1 MEMARMRGHLD
12 NISQTLLREPI
23 NSLVSSYKS
32 DTVGSTSPF
41 GPAVFNGDGAEK
53 KIQSGNEEPS
63 NLFQSRQLRKDQ
75 HHSGDDTEDCCLQ
88 SALEEMRRLDEIL
101 TLESCKEKEIRHE
114 RKVLQA
120 KLWQDLLDNSQ
131 EHSVC
136 ALEALNTK
144 QFLALEAHAGT
155 YDFVSV
161 FETEIPD
168 CQNDCTKHHTKKTK
182 TKPGSLNEP
191 FEKCSEDVGD
201 SQPKNC
207 HFEAS
212 KCKNIQKDF
221 IKRNIKLI
229 KGEVGQDLLTSA
241 EKERLA
247 ELLRQI
253 DEEEEDSARGAESEA
268 MSSVSVLTDQGYTPE
283 PSDLE
288 KLLDIDFKV
297 HSLLPAEEFHS
308 LKSSSSDLSMSQ
320 ANSSK
325 AGWKWDGD
333 RQPGEKV
340 LQDIKERREQKR
352 RLLEIEQ
359 QLETLDRSQQMTFT
373 RGLKVIT
380 DRFISPALNFSLTQC
395 PPSNVLEKPCLI
407 LGESAELQ
415 PEDFFSKACS

>member
-23 NSLVSSYKS
+23 NSLVSSYNS

-41 GPAVFNGDGAEK
+41 GPAVFNGNGAEK
-53 KIQSGNEEPS
+53 KIQSGNDEPS

-88 SALEEMRRLDEIL
+88 RALEEMRRLDEIL

-131 EHSVC
+131 EHSEC

-144 QFLALEAHAGT
+144 QFLALEAHGGT
-155 YDFVSV
+155 DDFVSV

-201 SQPKNC
+201 C

-247 ELLRQI
+247 ELLQQI

-268 MSSVSVLTDQGYTPE
+268 MSSVSLLTDQGYTPE

-325 AGWKWDGD
+325 DGD

-359 QLETLDRSQQMTFT
+359 QLETLDCSQQMTNE
-373 RGLKVIT
+373 
-380 DRFISPALNFSLTQC
+380 SPSLTEEQLLMLLNEC
-395 PPSNVLEKPCLI
+395 
-407 LGESAELQ
+407 ELTENWMKCHEISQ
-415 PEDFFSKACS
+415 